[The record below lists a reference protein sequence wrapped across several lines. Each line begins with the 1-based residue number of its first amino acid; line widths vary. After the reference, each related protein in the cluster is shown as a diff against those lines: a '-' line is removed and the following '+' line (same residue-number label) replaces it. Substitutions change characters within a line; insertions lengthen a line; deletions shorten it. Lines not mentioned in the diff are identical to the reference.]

1 MPEIVEFDEFA
12 PVKAVKAQVKLKI
25 GLSGPSGSGKTD
37 GALSLATNFG
47 SAADPTKKPR
57 ILVIDTENRSSALYA
72 DRYDFDIIPL
82 KAPYTP
88 ERYKRAMQKAIDGN
102 YDWLIVDTISHEWD
116 AEGGI
121 LRKKD
126 RLDLAPGSNS
136 YTNWAKLTPDH
147 EAFIEF
153 IKQIPV
159 HTICTMRSKQAYVL
173 ETNDKGRQVP
183 RKIGMAPVQRDG
195 VEYEYALIFD
205 LDMSHRG
212 VPSKNR
218 TTLFADDPVD
228 LRDIQMAQELR
239 RWLESGAPEV
249 AKEWTPQLGTVRLN
263 TQGETVISR
272 APDAR
277 APQTALPPLLI
288 NSNQKGAF
296 WAALRSA
303 GKTDDQVR
311 QWLFQRFKIST
322 SAEIP
327 AESFKEAMEW
337 ATTPLVP
344 VERSEAEVKARDAA
358 STLGVQEADLQYEL
372 QQNEGDWEKVY
383 TALNARA
390 DMEAKALEQIEHMAQ
405 PASQPARGKARKA
418 G

>member
-1 MPEIVEFDEFA
+1 
-12 PVKAVKAQVKLKI
+12 
-25 GLSGPSGSGKTD
+25 
-37 GALSLATNFG
+37 
-47 SAADPTKKPR
+47 
-57 ILVIDTENRSSALYA
+57 
-72 DRYDFDIIPL
+72 
-82 KAPYTP
+82 
-88 ERYKRAMQKAIDGN
+88 
-102 YDWLIVDTISHEWD
+102 
-116 AEGGI
+116 
-121 LRKKD
+121 
-126 RLDLAPGSNS
+126 
-136 YTNWAKLTPDH
+136 
-147 EAFIEF
+147 
-153 IKQIPV
+153 
-159 HTICTMRSKQAYVL
+159 
-173 ETNDKGRQVP
+173 
-183 RKIGMAPVQRDG
+183 MA
-195 VEYEYALIFD
+195 
-205 LDMSHRG
+205 HRG